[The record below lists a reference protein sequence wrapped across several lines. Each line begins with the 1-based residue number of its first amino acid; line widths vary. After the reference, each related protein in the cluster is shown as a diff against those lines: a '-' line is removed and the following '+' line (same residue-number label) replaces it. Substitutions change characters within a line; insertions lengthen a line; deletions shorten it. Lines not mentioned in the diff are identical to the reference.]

1 MVRTGNYHHE
11 LSISDTKG
19 HSLYVLTNKW
29 ILAKKYRIPRIQP
42 TELKKFNN
50 RKAQVRI
57 LQ

>member
-1 MVRTGNYHHE
+1 MVRTGIYHHE
-11 LSISDTKG
+11 LSISDPKG
-19 HSLYVLTNKW
+19 HAWYVLTGKW

-42 TELKKFNN
+42 TELKRFNN

>member
-1 MVRTGNYHHE
+1 MQLENII
-11 LSISDTKG
+11 LSDVTRPKG
-19 HSLYVLTNKW
+19 QAWDVLTNEW

-42 TELKKFNN
+42 TELKRFNN